1 MGVDWGSRELHE
13 GWREAVSLSTTC
25 VVLQQHHKSISFLK
39 THFWN
44 LLLLNTP
51 ERSELTPVNCF
62 VSVHIFVLQSCIIKQ
77 RETHSVGCTGVY
89 SSVLWPSAPLNLL
102 RSQVVDNRFLEPS
115 TGDNFKL
122 NWAIELSCCV
132 LANESS
138 GLAVSPMPHGISPI
152 PFDLT

>member
-1 MGVDWGSRELHE
+1 MGVDWGPREPYE

-25 VVLQQHHKSISFLK
+25 MVPQQHHGSTSFLK
-39 THFWN
+39 RTFETCYCSTHQRDMSSLQW
-44 LLLLNTP
+44 T
-51 ERSELTPVNCF
+51 CF
-62 VSVHIFVLQSCIIKQ
+62 VPVHIFVLQSLIIKQ
-77 RETHSVGCTGVY
+77 REAHRVGCSGVY
-89 SSVLWPSAPLNLL
+89 SSVLRPSALLNLL
-102 RSQVVDNRFLEPS
+102 RSQAVDNRFLEPS

-138 GLAVSPMPHGISPI
+138 GLTVSPLPHRVPPI